1 MLVGLVPMGG
11 FAERWRPYPCP
22 KELLPAG
29 MDSAG
34 RPRVIADYIIDRM
47 IAAGVEMVV
56 MPVRPEKA
64 QLVIGYFGHQ
74 LANGALIAYVAAPGP
89 TLLANLQACVPL
101 LRGHQVL
108 FGFPDTFVLPT
119 NPFNL
124 CLELL
129 EPQLE
134 LALGSFL
141 NHNITRVFA
150 VKREGYHLQEVRVTP
165 LPLDDTTSSREVWG
179 VAAWN
184 PAFTERLAAWQR
196 EDGDDPSFVL
206 NAAAQAG
213 QARCQPMPDGEFF
226 EDLASYKIYQ
236 RFLASGYLNNQLSG
250 QPSSQLSS
258 QPNGQPSGQLNQP
271 DRQHD

>member
-29 MDSAG
+29 QDANG

-47 IAAGVEMVV
+47 LAAGVELVV

-64 QLVIGYFGHQ
+64 NLVMSYFGHR

-89 TLLANLQACVPL
+89 TLLANLQACASL
-101 LRGHQVL
+101 LRGQQVL
-108 FGFPDTFVLPT
+108 FGFPDTFVLPE

-129 EPQLE
+129 EPAVE
-134 LALGSFL
+134 IVVGSFV
-141 NHNITRVFA
+141 NHDLTRVFP
-150 VKREGYHLQEVRVTP
+150 VKRDGQRLLGVGVTP
-165 LPLDDTTSSREVWG
+165 LPPGAETSNREVWG

-184 PAFTERLAAWQR
+184 AAFTERLAGWPR
-196 EDGDDPSFVL
+196 EDGDDPSYVVD
-206 NAAAQAG
+206 AAARAG
-213 QARCQPMPDGEFF
+213 VAQCQPMPGGEFF
-226 EDLASYKIYQ
+226 EDLASYAIYQ
-236 RFLASGYLNNQLSG
+236 RFLASPQLTGGPG
-250 QPSSQLSS
+250 QIL
-258 QPNGQPSGQLNQP
+258 
-271 DRQHD
+271 RQDD